1 MPKAHLITVLGR
13 EIPVRSAAPEEKV
26 RQVETFV
33 NERIEAIRS
42 RLTAADPQLLVTL
55 ALLNLA
61 ESYLEQQATQS
72 SAVPEL
78 DAKLS
83 RLLQRLD
90 AALETP
96 GLSRET

>member
-26 RQVETFV
+26 RQVESFV
-33 NERIEAIRS
+33 NERIEAIRG

-61 ESYLEQQATQS
+61 ESYLEQQASQP
-72 SAVPEL
+72 AAPEL